1 METFELHYFLSVARF
16 ENVHRA
22 AEHAAVSPASLS
34 KAISRLEE
42 ELGAKLFAR
51 QGRNIVLTEH
61 GRVLQ
66 VRAAEIIRL
75 EQAARLEIQGKTG
88 QLNVV
93 MAGSEIVLG
102 GLAFEVV
109 TRIRK
114 RYQRS
119 TFEFVSVSDEEAIRM
134 VSHGSA
140 HLGLVTSA
148 VPKTL
153 KSSSLKSC
161 KFQTAVGGGHP
172 LWAAAQAGKNIPVE
186 KLLEH
191 SFVCP
196 SRGLLG
202 RIQNEQSADGWRDD
216 IFPRRI
222 DFVTSSP
229 KLIES
234 IVMSGMGVAYL
245 PDYLIS
251 RMGAQVVKVSGCPYG
266 CEQDIRLVAHK
277 PENFGWMSVLF

>member
-1 METFELHYFLSVARF
+1 METFELNYFLSVARF
-16 ENVHRA
+16 ENIHRA
-22 AEHAAVSPASLS
+22 AEHAAVSPGSLS
-34 KAISRLEE
+34 KAIGRLED

-51 QGRNIVLTEH
+51 QGRNIALTEQ

-93 MAGSEIVLG
+93 MAGSENVLG
-102 GLAFEVV
+102 GLAFDVIA
-109 TRIRK
+109 RIRK
-114 RYQRS
+114 KFHRS
-119 TFEFVSVSDEEAIRM
+119 SFEFVSVSDEEALRM
-134 VSHGSA
+134 VGRGAA
-140 HLGLVTSA
+140 HLGLVTSS

-153 KSSSLKSC
+153 KSVSLKSC
-161 KFQTAVGGGHP
+161 KFQTAVGNGHP
-172 LWAAAQAGKNIPVE
+172 LFVMAKAHKNITVE
-186 KLLEH
+186 RLLEH

-222 DFVTSSP
+222 VFVTSSL

-245 PDYLIS
+245 PDYLVAK
-251 RMGAQVVKVSGCPYG
+251 MGAQVVKVSGCPYS
-266 CEQDIRLVAHK
+266 CEQDIRLVAHR
-277 PENFGWMSVLF
+277 PENFGWMNVLF